1 MNKDTLRRAV
11 SAIWQIIQ
19 KEKTVSIAALKDK
32 CKSLS
37 AEDLY
42 AGLGWLIKEESVAL
56 DQDNISSNIPA
67 YSLYGINHL

>member
-1 MNKDTLRRAV
+1 MNRDSLRHAV

-19 KEKTVSIAALKDK
+19 KEKTISISALKDK

-37 AEDLY
+37 MEELY

-56 DQDNISSNIPA
+56 EQDNVSSNIPA
-67 YSLYGINHL
+67 YSQYWR

>member
-1 MNKDTLRRAV
+1 MNRDSLRRAV

-19 KEKTVSIAALKDK
+19 KEKTMSIAALKDK

-37 AEDLY
+37 MEELY

-56 DQDNISSNIPA
+56 EQDNVSSNIPA
-67 YSLYGINHL
+67 YSQYWR